1 MRGRLL
7 RSMRIALV
15 TALALGGPAARA
27 DQGSVAAPAA
37 PAATALRITLP
48 EAIARSR
55 AASARLGALASLH
68 TAAEENLAAA
78 RANHWPIVDVSAG
91 YQRLSSVPELTVAFP
106 GQAPTTIF
114 PNIQDNVHARAGL
127 TVPLYTGGRLSAVEA
142 AAEGESAA
150 AAADVRAGAQDLT
163 LETTASFWSLVT
175 SRESARVFDDAV
187 RAFERHLADAQAGL
201 EVGTAARNDVLAV
214 EVERDRA
221 ILNRLEAGN
230 RADVANADLVRLV
243 GASPGTVLD
252 PVPPASMPEPSRD
265 GLEPLVASA
274 LASRPEHAALRER
287 ATAAQDRVR
296 ADEAGY
302 YPKAALA
309 GGFDEARPNRRI
321 LPVTD
326 EWDSSWD
333 VGVNVSLDVFDFGRT
348 RAAVSRSRAQADAAA
363 RQLEDLEARIRQ
375 EVTARVFE
383 LTSAVSAVPVADRAL
398 ASATESQRVS
408 ADRFREGVAP
418 SSELLDAEVAL
429 QRAALDRTRAVA
441 QAHLS
446 RASLDR
452 AVGAAAP

>member
-1 MRGRLL
+1 MRGRLT
-7 RSMRIALV
+7 RSMGIALV
-15 TALALGGPAARA
+15 TGLALGMPAARA
-27 DQGSVAAPAA
+27 DEGSVVAPSAPAA
-37 PAATALRITLP
+37 APLPITLP
-48 EAIARSR
+48 EALARSR
-55 AASARLGALASLH
+55 AASARLGALAALH
-68 TAAEENLAAA
+68 TAAEENLASA

-106 GQAPTTIF
+106 GQPPTTIF

-127 TVPLYTGGRLSAVEA
+127 TLPLYTGGRLSAVEA

-175 SRESARVFDDAV
+175 ARESARVFDDAV

-221 ILNRLEAGN
+221 ILNRLEALN
-230 RADVANADLVRLV
+230 RADVANADLARLV
-243 GASPGTVLD
+243 GAAPGTVLD
-252 PVPPASMPEPSRD
+252 PVPPTSMPEPSRD

-287 ATAAQDRVR
+287 ATAAQDRVH
-296 ADEAGY
+296 AEEAGY

-321 LPVTD
+321 LPVQD

-333 VGVNVSLDVFDFGRT
+333 VGVNVSVDVFDFGRT
-348 RAAVSRSRAQADAAA
+348 RAAVSRARAQADAAA
-363 RQLEDLEARIRQ
+363 RQLDDLEARIRQ
-375 EVTARVFE
+375 EVTARAFE

-452 AVGAAAP
+452 AVGAVAP

>member
-1 MRGRLL
+1 MRSRFAG
-7 RSMRIALV
+7 SMGIAV
-15 TALALGGPAARA
+15 VAWAALAGGAARA
-27 DQGSVAAPAA
+27 QGEAAAP
-37 PAATALRITLP
+37 PAVRITLS
-48 EAIARSR
+48 EAIARARS
-55 AASARLGALASLH
+55 ASARLGALASLH

-114 PNIQDNVHARAGL
+114 PNIQDNVHARAGVSL
-127 TVPLYTGGRLSAVEA
+127 PLYTGGRLTAVEA

-150 AAADVRAGAQDLT
+150 AAADVRAGAQDLA
-163 LETTASFWSLVT
+163 LETTASFWSLLT
-175 SRESARVFDDAV
+175 ARESTRVFDDAV

-201 EVGTAARNDVLAV
+201 EVGTAARSDVLAV

-221 ILNRLEAGN
+221 ILNRLEAQN
-230 RADVANADLVRLV
+230 RADVTNADLVRLV
-243 GASPGTVLD
+243 GSSAGTILE
-252 PVPPASMPEPSRD
+252 PVPPAALPAPARD
-265 GLEPLVASA
+265 GLDPLIASA
-274 LASRPEHAALRER
+274 LASRPEHRALVERVAAAEER
-287 ATAAQDRVR
+287 VSA
-296 ADEAGY
+296 EKAGY
-302 YPKAALA
+302 YPRAALA

-321 LPVTD
+321 LPVQD

-348 RAAVSRSRAQADAAA
+348 RAAVSRARAQADATA
-363 RQLEDLEARIRQ
+363 RQLADLEARIRQ
-375 EVTARVFE
+375 EVTARAFE
-383 LTSAVSAVPVADRAL
+383 LATALSAVPVSDRAL

-452 AVGAAAP
+452 AVGAVPP